1 MKKYYTLFAAID
13 LLSVLGIAAM
23 YLNGM
28 PFGWVAGLLLIT
40 AVTSSAALV
49 SMDGTGSGC

>member
-1 MKKYYTLFAAID
+1 MKKYYTLFVVIE

-28 PFGWVAGLLLIT
+28 SFNWIAGILLTSATVSAGALI
-40 AVTSSAALV
+40 
-49 SMDGTGSGC
+49 SMDGTGAGC